1 MEETKE
7 VAAKP
12 VETPAAATPVVE
24 EEVKKKG
31 RPRKPP
37 TEAQIRQ
44 REINLAKGREIKNKK
59 YELQQK
65 LLQAAERFLLE
76 ENKKEKSAAK
86 PAKEDKAPSEPKVE
100 PPKPDPV
107 IVKEAPKEPV
117 HTEPPPRRAE
127 PVQTP
132 QQSYQPAP
140 THYSYYPG
148 GRPRKLFSLSDLL
161 K

>member
-7 VAAKP
+7 VAKP
-12 VETPAAATPVVE
+12 VETPATKVKE

-86 PAKEDKAPSEPKVE
+86 PAKEDKVPSEPKVE
-100 PPKPDPV
+100 PPKTDPV
-107 IVKEAPKEPV
+107 IVKEEPKAPV
-117 HTEPPPRRAE
+117 RTEPPPHKEA
-127 PVQTP
+127 PAQT
-132 QQSYQPAP
+132 YQPAFQQQP

-148 GRPRKLFSLSDLL
+148 GRPRKLFSLNDLL